1 MKVEMYCDGASKG
14 NPGHGGWGVLLL
26 CPEKN
31 IRKEICGYGGDSVT
45 NNQMEILAALKG
57 LEALKL
63 NCDVTIYT
71 DSNYV
76 VQGINGWL
84 SSWKSKGW
92 IGTNKKPIAN
102 KDLWEKLDS
111 ELKKHTVTAVYVKGH
126 SGIEGNEIADALAN
140 KGISEFIDN

>member
-1 MKVEMYCDGASKG
+1 MKIEMYCDGASKG

-92 IGTNKKPIAN
+92 IGINIKPIAN

-111 ELKKHTVTAVYVKGH
+111 ELKKHAVTAVYVKGH

-140 KGISEFIDN
+140 KGISEFIDS